1 MNKIGI
7 YVHIPFCESK
17 CIYCDFASSVC
28 NLETKQKYFE
38 SLISEIKNCRD
49 KRAVSTIY
57 FGGGTPSSV
66 NVSDIK
72 KVLDA
77 IYENFDIDKNAEITI
92 ECNPNSATFEKLEEY
107 RKMGFNRISFGVQ
120 SLHDETLKLI
130 GRRHNSMQAFEAID
144 NAKKAGFKNISADL
158 MIGLPGQSEEDL
170 ISDAEKLVNLN
181 IKHISAYML
190 QVEEN
195 TPLFKKVESGE
206 IIVPDEDEC
215 VKMYE
220 ALVKFLAKN
229 GLNRYEISNF
239 SREGWNSQH
248 NMNYWKMG
256 EYLGFGLAAHSFI
269 NSTRI
274 ANPCNMSDYLNRKGI
289 VKEKIDNRES
299 VVELIMLGLRCNAGV
314 DTEKLINLGYDIKN
328 SAYYEKFINKGIIKL
343 EKNMIYL
350 NPEYY
355 GVSNSIICDLIP

>member
-28 NLETKQKYFE
+28 NLEIKRKYFE
-38 SLISEIKNCRD
+38 SLISEIKNCRY
-49 KRAVSTIY
+49 KRGVSTIY

-66 NVSDIK
+66 DAKDIK
-72 KVLDA
+72 KVLETV
-77 IYENFDIDKNAEITI
+77 YENFDIDKNAEITI
-92 ECNPNSATFEKLEEY
+92 ECNPNSATFEKLKEY

-239 SREGWNSQH
+239 SKEGWNSRH
-248 NMNYWKMG
+248 NINYWKLG
-256 EYLGFGLAAHSFI
+256 KYLGFGLAAHSFI
-269 NSTRI
+269 NNTRI
-274 ANPCNMSDYLNRKGI
+274 ANSRYMLDYLNRKGI
-289 VKEKIDNRES
+289 CKEKIDNKEH
-299 VVELIMLGLRCNAGV
+299 VVELIMLGLRCDVGV
-314 DTEKLINLGYDIKN
+314 DTEKLFKLGYNIKN
-328 SAYYEKFINKGIIKL
+328 NAYFEKFIKNNIIKL
-343 EKNMIYL
+343 DKNIIYL

-355 GVSNSIICDLIP
+355 GVSNTIICDLIP

>member
-38 SLISEIKNCRD
+38 SLISEIKNCKY
-49 KRAVSTIY
+49 KRNVSTIY
-57 FGGGTPSSV
+57 VGGGTPSSV
-66 NVSDIK
+66 DVKDINN
-72 KVLDA
+72 VLDA
-77 IYENFDIDKNAEITI
+77 IFKKFDVVDNAEITI
-92 ECNPNSATFEKLEEY
+92 ECNPNSATFEKLKEY
-107 RKMGFNRISFGVQ
+107 REMGFNRISFGVQ

-130 GRRHNSMQAFEAID
+130 GRRHNCKQVFEAIE
-144 NAKKAGFKNISADL
+144 NAKRAGFENISADL
-158 MIGLPGQSEEDL
+158 MIGLPEQSEEDL

-181 IKHISAYML
+181 ITHISAYML
-190 QVEEN
+190 QVEEK
-195 TPLFKKVESGE
+195 TPLFEKVESRE
-206 IIVPDEDEC
+206 IIVPNEDEC

-220 ALVKFLAKN
+220 ALVEFLAKN

-248 NMNYWKMG
+248 NMNYWKLG

-274 ANPCNMSDYLNRKGI
+274 ANSRNMQDYINRKGI
-289 VKEKIDNRES
+289 VKEKIDDKEH

-314 DTEKLINLGYDIKN
+314 DTEKLIKLGYDIKN
-328 SAYYEKFINKGIIKL
+328 NAYFKKFIKEGIIKQ
-343 EKNMIYL
+343 EKNIIYL

-355 GVSNSIICDLIP
+355 GVSNTIICDLIP